1 MSSIIAVTR
10 RVTGKSVYRVST
22 LFLLMLLFA
31 VSAAAQTTTTTTSAT
46 DGRTPSGLQP
56 GSPAGSFELSGF
68 DNVNLYNGNLNFHLP
83 LLKIGGRGSAGYAM
97 MLALNLKS
105 WHVKHTHKVM
115 SNGDEIDSYTPTQT
129 GWVPYGGYGVGE
141 LSGRSYGLQT
151 SSNFSCGNY
160 YSKTLARLTFS
171 AADGTEYELRDQLNQ
186 RIPKTPDRDREK

>member
-1 MSSIIAVTR
+1 MSSAITAAIR
-10 RVTGKSVYRVST
+10 QTGEALRPVPALILLT
-22 LFLLMLLFA
+22 LLLA
-31 VSAAAQTTTTTTSAT
+31 AAAAAQTTTTTTSVT

-68 DNVNLYNGNLNFHLP
+68 DNVNLYNGNLNFRLP
-83 LLKIGGRGSAGYAM
+83 LLNIGGRGSAGYAM

-105 WHVKHTHKVM
+105 WHVKHIHKDFPDG
-115 SNGDEIDSYTPTQT
+115 STLDSFVPTQT

-151 SSNFSCGNY
+151 SSNFSCGRA

-171 AADGTEYELRDQLNQ
+171 AAAGT
-186 RIPKTPDRDREK
+186 